1 MRRAVGVAVVGVTAA
16 LALAACAGSDV
27 TAARLDNAIAPTFAN
42 LYVCQQALIGK
53 SLPST
58 PQASASCHRSGRD
71 APQTGAGAD
80 WICQLL
86 LQVGTSLTQYTY
98 ELTVQATGC
107 YTADGP
113 PGLVGQVTLTTPAGA
128 TRVNPLFAFDGCFDA
143 W

>member
-1 MRRAVGVAVVGVTAA
+1 MRRVLGVAVASVAAA
-16 LALAACAGSDV
+16 LSLAACGGPDITAG
-27 TAARLDNAIAPTFAN
+27 RLDNAIAPTFAR
-42 LYVCQQALIGK
+42 LYARQQSLLGR

-58 PQASASCHRSGRD
+58 PQSSASCHRSGRGS
-71 APQTGAGAD
+71 PTTGAGAD
-80 WICQLL
+80 WLCQLL

-113 PGLVGQVTLTTPAGA
+113 PGLVGQVTLTTRAGV
-128 TRVNPLFAFDGCFDA
+128 TRVNPLFAFDGCFDS